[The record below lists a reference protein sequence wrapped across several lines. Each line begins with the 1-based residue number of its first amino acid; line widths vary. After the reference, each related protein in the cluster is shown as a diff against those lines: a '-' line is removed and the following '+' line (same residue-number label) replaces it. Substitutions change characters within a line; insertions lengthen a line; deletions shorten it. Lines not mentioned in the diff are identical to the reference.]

1 MQIPKRRAGKY
12 AHGPADDNLT
22 HDAIRKL
29 QEELERIEKRV
40 RPKAVEELRR
50 TRDMGDLSENFAYSV
65 AKGKVMGLDHRILE
79 IKERLKNA
87 IPIRHGAGPGGSVR
101 LGATVTLSADGKE
114 RVYDIVGAQE
124 ANPASGAISYHSP
137 LGAALIGKRA
147 GDVVAV
153 KVNDREVIY
162 RILEVR

>member
-1 MQIPKRRAGKY
+1 MQIPKRKPGRY
-12 AHGPADDNLT
+12 ASDPADDHLT

-29 QEELERIEKRV
+29 QEELERLETRV

-50 TRDMGDLSENFAYSV
+50 TREMGDLSENFAYSA
-65 AKGKVMGLDHRILE
+65 AKGKLTGLDYRILE

-87 IPIRHGAGPGGSVR
+87 IPIRHGAGPGGTVR
-101 LGATVTLSADGKE
+101 LGATVTLSVNGKE

-124 ANPASGAISYHSP
+124 ANPAAGSISYHSP

-147 GDVVAV
+147 GETIAVTVNGKDVS
-153 KVNDREVIY
+153 Y
-162 RILEVR
+162 RITQVR